1 MIILKDGEV
10 DVADKEAINLLRWMR
25 RHHLLNSIRALFA
38 IADFQCFLA
47 LGPLCLASLLSA
59 MLEMWH
65 IVVQGWGQALGNVL
79 RTAPAHGVHK
89 EL

>member
-1 MIILKDGEV
+1 MTNFKPICLPLQI
-10 DVADKEAINLLRWMR
+10 
-25 RHHLLNSIRALFA
+25 
-38 IADFQCFLA
+38 FQCFLA

-65 IVVQGWGQALGNVL
+65 IVVQGWGQALGNVS
-79 RTAPAHGVHK
+79 RTAPAHGVHQ